1 MKRGKKFNLAQFRK
15 KRVEKQKMG
24 KNLCKDTECKDDEI
38 CNPKTGKCVKRKT
51 ALGKRLVKIT
61 KGEKKDKKIAANMK
75 VIKNKVKEN
84 KMVREFFDKIKNE
97 DEEKVNKEFKKFGDA
112 AEGGIFRQ
120 RLFNKIL
127 DTVPEDLYTDMITK
141 FLERDMYLEEF
152 LELYKEIP
160 NVKKA
165 IEQKKKE
172 DAEKERRMDIIQKEE
187 VEIIDPKIRPKRPR
201 SSYLFFR
208 EYMINKL
215 RDQDL
220 NANELNDKISSE
232 WSKIKKT
239 GEVSIWEEK
248 ARVAREKYEKHL
260 KAFNEA
266 RLVFQKIKFEKCWKR
281 FWKKTIHLEILIMF
295 LKKPLNNS
303 VLVKRL

>member
-1 MKRGKKFNLAQFRK
+1 
-15 KRVEKQKMG
+15 KMG

-112 AEGGIFRQ
+112 AEGSIFRQ

-201 SSYLFFR
+201 SSYLFF
-208 EYMINKL
+208 
-215 RDQDL
+215 
-220 NANELNDKISSE
+220 
-232 WSKIKKT
+232 
-239 GEVSIWEEK
+239 
-248 ARVAREKYEKHL
+248 
-260 KAFNEA
+260 
-266 RLVFQKIKFEKCWKR
+266 
-281 FWKKTIHLEILIMF
+281 
-295 LKKPLNNS
+295 
-303 VLVKRL
+303 